1 MKIKLTIFTIVALV
15 SLLSFTVNEFK
26 LNYPHYF
33 PAMNYDLSKNPLNSC
48 KVELGRN
55 LFYDTLLSANNTIS
69 CASCHSPYNAFSHT
83 DHDLSHGI
91 NDQIGTRNAPALF
104 NLAWQTTFMWDG
116 AINHLDMQPLAPIS
130 HSKEM
135 GETITSVIK
144 KLNAS
149 DFYKKN
155 FYQAYS
161 DSNITGERVLKALA
175 QFQLTLIS
183 ANAKY
188 DLVKQGKDSFTAQE
202 KKGYSLFLKNCNAC
216 HTEPMFTNYSF
227 ANNGLPVDTT
237 LNDFGRWTVTK
248 KSEDSL
254 LFKIPSLRNLSY
266 TYPYMHDG
274 RFQKLQQV
282 INHYTDGIEKNKTVS
297 NELMKPILL
306 SSNDKVDLIAFLL
319 SLNDR
324 EFVFNS
330 KHQNRKK
337 N

>member
-1 MKIKLTIFTIVALV
+1 MKIKFTILTIAASV
-15 SLLSFTVNEFK
+15 SLLSFSVNEFK
-26 LNYPHYF
+26 LEYPNYF
-33 PAMNYDLSKNPLNSC
+33 PAIEYDLSKNPLDSF
-48 KVELGRN
+48 KVELGRH
-55 LFYDTLLSANNTIS
+55 LFYDTLLSSNNTIS
-69 CASCHSPYNAFSHT
+69 CASCHSSYNAFSHT

-91 NDQIGTRNAPALF
+91 HDQIGTRNAPALF
-104 NLAWQTTFMWDG
+104 NLAWQKTFMWDG

-130 HSKEM
+130 HPKEM
-135 GETITSVIK
+135 GETITSVVK
-144 KLNAS
+144 KLNRS
-149 DFYKKN
+149 DFYRKL

-161 DSNITGERVLKALA
+161 DSGITGERVLKALA

-183 ANAKY
+183 ANSKY
-188 DLVKQGKDSFTAQE
+188 DEV
-202 KKGYSLFLKNCNAC
+202 KKGKTTFSEQEQKGYQLFLNNCNAC
-216 HTEPMFTNYSF
+216 HAEPMFTNYLF

-237 LNDFGRWTVTK
+237 LNDFGRGTVTK

-274 RFQKLQQV
+274 RFKKLQQV
-282 INHYTDGIEKNKTVS
+282 INHYTNGIEQNKTLS
-297 NELMKPILL
+297 NELKKPILL

-319 SLNDR
+319 TLNDR

-330 KHQNRKK
+330 KHQYPKK